1 MDWNGVASTDV
12 FKRDAHIHL
21 QEYSHQQLD
30 LAIKRAMARGI
41 ERFDCCGTMPSD
53 WNRVSNLAMQYK
65 DMVFPYF
72 GIHPWYISEHD
83 VDVEDVFEFLVS
95 MLQKIPFAGVGE
107 IGLDYKAGNFDY
119 QKFIFS
125 QQLELAK
132 EYGRPVA
139 VHTVGMVNELY
150 EHLVQYKGCFPEL
163 LIHSPSMSY
172 EMAEKFLKLGAIFSF
187 NIFVLNEE
195 YVRMREL
202 AARIPPESLRF
213 ETDSPRRIFSG
224 YEVPELN
231 GLIGPE
237 LLPEVH
243 KEVLAI
249 RRRYAARGVLS

>member
-1 MDWNGVASTDV
+1 MDWNGIASTDV

-30 LAIKRAMARGI
+30 VAIKRAMTRGI

-53 WNRVSNLAMQYK
+53 WNRVSNLAAQYRNI
-65 DMVFPYF
+65 VFPYF
-72 GIHPWYISEHD
+72 GVHPWFISEND
-83 VDVEDVFEFLVS
+83 IDEEEVFSFLAT
-95 MLQKIPFAGVGE
+95 MLEKIPYAGVGE
-107 IGLDYKAGNFDY
+107 MGLDYKAGNFDY
-119 QKFIFS
+119 QKSIFS
-125 QQLELAK
+125 QQLEIAK
-132 EYGRPVA
+132 KYERPIA
-139 VHTVGMVNELY
+139 VHSVGMVNELY
-150 EHLVQYKGCFPEL
+150 EQLKPYEGCFPEL

-187 NIFVLNEE
+187 NIFVFNED

-202 AARIPPESLRF
+202 AARIPPEALRF

-237 LLPEVH
+237 LLPIVH
-243 KEVLAI
+243 KEILAI
-249 RRRYAARGVLS
+249 RRRYASRGVIS